1 MFSFFDRQKWAF
13 IVEDEAKRL
22 LQLSHKTDLQP
33 AFSEC
38 SISSLLL
45 ANTYIKDND
54 EDDVKI

>member
-1 MFSFFDRQKWAF
+1 M
-13 IVEDEAKRL
+13 EDEAKRL

-45 ANTYIKDND
+45 ANTYIKDKHEND
-54 EDDVKI
+54 DEFKAQF

>member
-1 MFSFFDRQKWAF
+1 M
-13 IVEDEAKRL
+13 EDEAKRL

-54 EDDVKI
+54 ENDVKI